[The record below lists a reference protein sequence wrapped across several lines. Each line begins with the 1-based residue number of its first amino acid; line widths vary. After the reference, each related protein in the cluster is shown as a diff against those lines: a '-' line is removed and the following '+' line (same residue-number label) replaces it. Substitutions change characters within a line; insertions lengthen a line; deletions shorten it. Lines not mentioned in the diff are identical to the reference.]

1 MIIGFRH
8 KGLEHLYN
16 DRSQQRVSA
25 AHANKIRRILS
36 RLDIA
41 TDPGHMN
48 LPAFRLH
55 PLKGNLKGY
64 WSVNVSGNWRIVF
77 RFKGMNVCDVDLVDY
92 H

>member
-8 KGLEHLYN
+8 KGLERLYSSIS
-16 DRSQQRVSA
+16 SQQISA
-25 AHANKIRRILS
+25 AHANKIRRILF

-64 WSVNVSGNWRIVF
+64 WSVNVSGNWRIIF